1 MRGMFND
8 RDTQETPLVG
18 VLTKNKEK
26 FTNPSAKSSW
36 QILTANP
43 HGKSFRQIEY
53 SVIYKKNSNFHN
65 FQKFGNF
72 QKKQI
77 FTIFK
82 NLEIFKKTT
91 ISKISEQSNSRRSKT
106 WVVTRPPLVKTKVNF
121 WQKSILKS
129 QFWQKS
135 IFENWLF
142 CRLSGQ
148 RNPWIRSIY
157 WQS

>member
-1 MRGMFND
+1 MFND
-8 RDTQETPLVG
+8 RDTQETTLVG

-36 QILTANP
+36 QIL
-43 HGKSFRQIEY
+43 RQILPANR
-53 SVIYKKNSNFHN
+53 I
-65 FQKFGNF
+65 FGNF
-72 QKKQI
+72 QKKYQFSQFSKI
-77 FTIFK
+77 WKFSKK
-82 NLEIFKKTT
+82 NNNRFSQFSKIWKFSKKNT
-91 ISKISEQSNSRRSKT
+91 ISNISEQSNSRRSKT

-142 CRLSGQ
+142 CRLSGH
-148 RNPWIRSIY
+148 IF
-157 WQS
+157 